1 MVLENKI
8 EERLREIRS
17 LINHNDDY
25 NDNAKVEKTKQTV
38 GFMSKT
44 TAPHVFF
51 STFLWRPL
59 YDYDVK
65 PPNATFYG
73 GRELTKT
80 KFFFI
85 FLNLDKGLLLE
96 SNSKKNG
103 LHLTN

>member
-1 MVLENKI
+1 
-8 EERLREIRS
+8 
-17 LINHNDDY
+17 
-25 NDNAKVEKTKQTV
+25 
-38 GFMSKT
+38 MSKT
-44 TAPHVFF
+44 TALHMFF
-51 STFLWRPL
+51 STFLCRPL

-85 FLNLDKGLLLE
+85 FWNPDKGLLLE

-103 LHLTN
+103 RHLTN